1 VIGQTL
7 GHYRVLQKIGA
18 GGMGEV
24 YRARDERLGRDVAIK
39 VLPASFSSDPD
50 RLRRFEQEARATAA
64 LNHANIMAIYDVG
77 VHHGSPYV
85 VSELLLGETLRQRL
99 RQGALPQRKAIEFA
113 TQAARGI
120 AAAHEK
126 GIIHRDLKPENIFI
140 TNDGQ
145 VKILD
150 FGLAKLVS
158 ADEAATAVT
167 AHSDSNEETQPGV
180 VMGTVGY
187 MSPEQVRGL
196 PADHRADIF
205 SLGAVLYEMLS
216 GRRAFKSN
224 SAAETMTAILK
235 EDPPQLSETH
245 PHLSPTIDPVVRHC
259 LEKKPEERFHS
270 ARDLAFNL
278 ESLSDISHLGTTRTT
293 TLESHPTKQKSRVPI
308 VAASVVLATAVFA
321 GGLALGKR
329 GSVAPPASFH
339 MLTFRRG
346 NIRSAR
352 FAPDGETIVY
362 SAAWDGD
369 PVEVFAARP
378 ESPESRALG
387 LAGSEILAISPAGQM
402 AISMGSRQAG
412 PWTTRGTLAMVSLA
426 GGTPREMLENVQWAD
441 WAPKNNNLVVV
452 REVNGQIRLEF
463 PIDKVLVQTDGWLSH
478 PRISPQ
484 GDQIAFLEHP
494 LQGDDGGSVALT
506 DLAGKKK
513 TLSNGWLTLE
523 GLAWTPK
530 GEEIWFT
537 GTKSGSARA
546 LYAVTPAGKERV
558 VLRVPGS
565 LSLHD
570 IRYDGSVLLARDNL
584 RIGMNGFAP
593 GDFGDRDL
601 SWFDASTPFD
611 LTPDGQ
617 TVMFS
622 ESGEGGG
629 NSYGIYLRQTDGSPA
644 VQLGSGLPLGLSPDK
659 KWVLSVDASSPTRI
673 TLLPTKAGVAKKLND
688 FGFSYIRARWLPDG
702 EGFVFEGNE
711 PGQGAKL
718 YVQDIDG
725 GKPQAIS
732 SDAIKLPSVLGYP
745 VSPDGQLIAAIGGD
759 DKGYIYPIRGGPRRS
774 IPGFS
779 EGDQPVSWSTDSRS
793 LLVYHFGEL
802 PTKIYRL
809 DLDTAQKTLW
819 KQLVPSDHTGVVLV
833 GPVLVTPNAKSYVYG
848 YIRIISDLYLVQ
860 GLK

>member
-7 GHYRVLQKIGA
+7 GHYRVIEKIGA

-39 VLPASFSSDPD
+39 VLPSSLSSDPD

-77 VHHGSPYV
+77 LHNGSPYV
-85 VSELLLGETLRQRL
+85 VSELLVGETLRQRL

-150 FGLAKLVS
+150 FGLAKLIS
-158 ADEAATAVT
+158 ADEVATAIT
-167 AHSDSNEETQPGV
+167 AHAGSNEETQPGV

-196 PADHRADIF
+196 LTDHRADIF

-235 EDPPQLSETH
+235 EEPPPLSETH

-278 ESLSDISHLGTTRTT
+278 ESLSDISHLSTTRTT
-293 TLESHPTKQKSRVPI
+293 TLESHSKKQKSLIPM
-308 VAASVVLATAVFA
+308 VAAAVVAAALFA
-321 GGLALGKR
+321 GGLLLGKR
-329 GSVAPPASFH
+329 SGAAPAPSFH

-362 SAAWDGD
+362 SAAWDGK
-369 PVEVFAARP
+369 PVQVFAARP

-387 LAGSEILAISPAGQM
+387 LAGSEILAISPAGEM

-441 WAPKNNNLVVV
+441 WAPKGNNLVVV
-452 REVNGQIRLEF
+452 RDVNGQIRLEF
-463 PIDKVLVQTDGWLSH
+463 PIDNVLVQTDGWLSH

-494 LQGDDGGSVALT
+494 LPGDDGGSVELT
-506 DLAGKKK
+506 DLTGKKK
-513 TLSNGWLTLE
+513 TLSSGWLTLQ

-537 GTKSGSARA
+537 GTRAGGTRA
-546 LYAVTPAGKERV
+546 LYAVTPAGKERL

-565 LSLHD
+565 LALHD
-570 IRYDGSVLLARDNL
+570 IRRDGRVLLARDNL
-584 RIGMNGFAP
+584 RVGMNGI
-593 GDFGDRDL
+593 GDTAERDL

-611 LTPDGQ
+611 LSPDGH
-617 TVMFS
+617 TVMFL

-629 NSYGIYLRQTDGSPA
+629 DSYGIYVRQTDGSPA
-644 VQLGSGLPLGLSPDK
+644 VQLGSGVPLALSPDK
-659 KWVLSVDASSPTRI
+659 KWVLSVQTGSPTQI
-673 TLLPTKAGVAKKLND
+673 TLLPTKAGVVKKLND
-688 FGFSYIRARWLPDG
+688 FGISYIRASWLPDG
-702 EGFVFEGNE
+702 KGFVFEGNE
-711 PGQGAKL
+711 PGQGVKL

-732 SDAIKLPSVLGYP
+732 SDVIKVPSVLGYP
-745 VSPDGQLIAAIGGD
+745 VSPDGELVAAIGGN
-759 DKGYIYPIRGGPRRS
+759 DKGYIYPVRGGARRP
-774 IPGFS
+774 IAGFS
-779 EGDQPVSWSTDSRS
+779 DGDQPVSWSSDSRS
-793 LLVYHFGEL
+793 LLVYHFGDL
-802 PTKIYRL
+802 PAEIYRL
-809 DLDTAQKTLW
+809 DVNTGQKTLW
-819 KQLVPSDHTGVVLV
+819 KKLAPSDDTGVVLV
-833 GPVLVTPNAKSYVYG
+833 GPVLIAPDAKSYVYG